1 MPVRLNR
8 FLASAG
14 LGSRRA
20 VEELILA
27 GRVTVNG
34 SPGALAT
41 RVSDDDDV
49 RLDGRPLVAQ
59 PPTYLLLNKPAGVVT
74 TADDPQRRR
83 TVLELVRPGGR
94 VFPVGRLDL
103 DTTGAL
109 LLTNDGPLAD
119 RLMHPRH
126 GVDKTY
132 LVTVTGRPS
141 DETLAALARGVELED
156 GRTAPARVRRVAPD
170 RFELTIHQGRKR
182 QVRRMCKA
190 VGHPVVT
197 LHRSRYGPI
206 ELGNLAPGEW
216 RELLPDEVESLRRA

>member
-74 TADDPQRRR
+74 T
-83 TVLELVRPGGR
+83 
-94 VFPVGRLDL
+94 
-103 DTTGAL
+103 
-109 LLTNDGPLAD
+109 
-119 RLMHPRH
+119 
-126 GVDKTY
+126 
-132 LVTVTGRPS
+132 
-141 DETLAALARGVELED
+141 
-156 GRTAPARVRRVAPD
+156 
-170 RFELTIHQGRKR
+170 
-182 QVRRMCKA
+182 
-190 VGHPVVT
+190 
-197 LHRSRYGPI
+197 
-206 ELGNLAPGEW
+206 
-216 RELLPDEVESLRRA
+216 